1 MATRPVVFCLILALL
16 SANAP
21 ASIMS
26 VSIPEDSMDSGC
38 WPTWHGVWS
47 VSAPPYPLDVTSG
60 IGHLV
65 NEAPPPGSASFALHD
80 HRYASAGVP
89 DPARAVVTYTFSKPT
104 VVDQIQIMQH
114 GNGIRAIEGFAGDS
128 LGSLASVGTVDLGA
142 GTYTEFQMSTFDFD
156 NTTAGHYFQF
166 IVRLTSISNGWA
178 SYRAYPAEADGTHIP
193 PVPEPATL
201 ALLALGG
208 LGVFLGRNRK

>member
-1 MATRPVVFCLILALL
+1 M
-16 SANAP
+16 
-21 ASIMS
+21 
-26 VSIPEDSMDSGC
+26 
-38 WPTWHGVWS
+38 
-47 VSAPPYPLDVTSG
+47 
-60 IGHLV
+60 
-65 NEAPPPGSASFALHD
+65 
-80 HRYASAGVP
+80 
-89 DPARAVVTYTFSKPT
+89 TYTFSKPT